1 MLNVCLNMVGKRK
14 NLDACPH
21 RTSGHLGNLTALVS
35 VESWRGSLVSVVVS
49 PPPIC
54 LANKDWTRGRDR
66 SPHQNNQKYSPIN
79 KLLLIPRWG
88 WGQSSENGGHNHTA
102 MVSIWAQYIHQYID
116 MYLPR
121 WFCLHLT
128 LVAAFLY
135 HMQNWRNEEAFDDD
149 ATFAMASHITKSY
162 KYL

>member
-14 NLDACPH
+14 NLDACPQ

-35 VESWRGSLVSVVVS
+35 VESWIASLELVSVVVVVS

-79 KLLLIPRWG
+79 KLHLVLRWG
-88 WGQSSENGGHNHTA
+88 WVGVWGQRTEDIITQQWSRRNVT
-102 MVSIWAQYIHQYID
+102 IWAQYIHQYID
-116 MYLPR
+116 RYLG
-121 WFCLHLT
+121 FCLHLT

-135 HMQNWRNEEAFDDD
+135 HMQN
-149 ATFAMASHITKSY
+149 
-162 KYL
+162 

>member
-35 VESWRGSLVSVVVS
+35 VESWRGSLKLVSVVVS

-66 SPHQNNQKYSPIN
+66 SPHQNNQKYSSIN
-79 KLLLIPRWG
+79 KLLLIPR
-88 WGQSSENGGHNHTA
+88 
-102 MVSIWAQYIHQYID
+102 
-116 MYLPR
+116 
-121 WFCLHLT
+121 
-128 LVAAFLY
+128 
-135 HMQNWRNEEAFDDD
+135 
-149 ATFAMASHITKSY
+149 
-162 KYL
+162 

>member
-1 MLNVCLNMVGKRK
+1 MLNVCLNMVSRRK

-66 SPHQNNQKYSPIN
+66 SPHQNNQKYSAIN
-79 KLLLIPRWG
+79 KLLLVLRWG
-88 WGQSSENGGHNHTA
+88 WVGVWGQRTEDIITQQWSRRNVT
-102 MVSIWAQYIHQYID
+102 IWAQYIHQYID
-116 MYLPR
+116 RYVG
-121 WFCLHLT
+121 T
-128 LVAAFLY
+128 
-135 HMQNWRNEEAFDDD
+135 
-149 ATFAMASHITKSY
+149 
-162 KYL
+162 